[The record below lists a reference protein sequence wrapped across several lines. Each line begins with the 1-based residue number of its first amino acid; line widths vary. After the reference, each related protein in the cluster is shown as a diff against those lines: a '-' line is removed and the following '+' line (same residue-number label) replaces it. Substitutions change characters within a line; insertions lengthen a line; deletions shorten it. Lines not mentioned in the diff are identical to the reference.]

1 MINENN
7 VGTTPVT
14 HIRSLFNNMKDGVM
28 TITYEPEVPG
38 DSYELSYKMDW
49 RKSYVEALIKRY
61 LDLEDKLIKF
71 GQMFE
76 ELKDEDSIK
85 EKLTAYERALW
96 DVYMKPFEG
105 QHAINSFFIMNCSN
119 DEINMEFLT
128 EMHEKYEKECL
139 ERLEFYRT
147 SPADMIRAGSR
158 LALFTYLKAP
168 QLIINSMGCILIEQ
182 MAIYAHLEKG
192 AKVYSVMER
201 IKDGLLV

>member
-49 RKSYVEALIKRY
+49 KKSDVEALIKRY

-76 ELKDEDSIK
+76 EIQDED
-85 EKLTAYERALW
+85 ERNDKLSAYERALW
-96 DVYMKPFEG
+96 DVYMKPFCG
-105 QHAINSFFIMNCSN
+105 QHAINSFFIMSCSN

-147 SPADMIRAGSR
+147 SPADLIRAGSR

-168 QLIINSMGCILIEQ
+168 QSIINARGCILIEQ
-182 MAIYAHLEKG
+182 MAIYAYLEKE